1 MKATIWLGVVLGF
14 RAALL
19 EGQENCPPP
28 AVSLIFQERPVS
40 GDSHETPE
48 VFAEMVEAKTVE
60 VIPGRVADVPLWAGI
75 VSELEGTEYHGV
87 QGLSVMISTKDAV
100 FIRDITTRNTVADK
114 VPEGLFQDGFS
125 KVDLLI
131 NDSILPCVT
140 SFASVALVFS
150 LMEGTTL
157 KSQGTATFLELTV
170 ASLDAQGTEPQQGR
184 LGWEDYSCYRCPS
197 GRGGNAGDGEGACG
211 MSWSAVATI
220 DGDSRP
226 FCSRRPLELTFV
238 PRTSTYFKRG
248 DSNGDGKVDISD
260 AVRTLMFLFQDASEP
275 RCLDAAD
282 ASDDGGVDITD
293 AILTLLDFF
302 RPGTGIPDPGPFD
315 CGSDPT
321 GDTLGCAAHTLCE

>member
-1 MKATIWLGVVLGF
+1 MKATIWLGVVLGS

-19 EGQENCPPP
+19 EGQDCPPP
-28 AVSLIFQERPVS
+28 AVSLIFQERPV

-48 VFAEMVEAKTVE
+48 LFAEMVEAKTVA
-60 VIPGRVADVPLWAGI
+60 VTPGRVGEVPLWAGI
-75 VSELEGTEYHGV
+75 VSEFEGTGYGGV
-87 QGLSVMISTKDAV
+87 QGLGVMVSTKGDV
-100 FIRDITTRNTVADK
+100 VLRDVTTRNTVADD
-114 VPEGLFQDGFS
+114 VPEGIFQNGFS
-125 KVDLLI
+125 KVNLQIGDPGF
-131 NDSILPCVT
+131 PCIT
-140 SFASVALVFS
+140 SYAAVALVFS
-150 LMEGTTL
+150 LEEGISL

-170 ASLDAQGTEPQQGR
+170 ASLDAQGSGSQHGR
-184 LGWEDYSCYRCPS
+184 LGWEDLDRCRPCP
-197 GRGGNAGDGEGACG
+197 GGTGGNAGDGEGACG
-211 MSWSAVATI
+211 QSTVSVATV

-238 PRTSTYFKRG
+238 PRTSVHFKRG

-260 AVRTLMFLFQDASEP
+260 AVRTLMFLFQDANDP

-315 CGSDPT
+315 CGPDPT
-321 GDTLGCAAHTLCE
+321 ADTLGCAAHTFCE